1 MWQRDISELGECP
14 DEDAGSDTI
23 NRTSTTLTHTIRGLE
38 GDISCIITV
47 RASNAAGSSEH
58 STVTARTLEGCEKL
72 CLPQLQYLLFCVHFS
87 AAPSAPPSS
96 ISATSTPTTITVQWG
111 IVPCSH
117 RNGVI
122 VAFTLRYSGGGRT
135 ELLPYVG
142 GANARQFTLSRLT
155 PSTDYTIE
163 VAAINDFAVGVY
175 STGMVERTLGE
186 LMMTACIIHV
196 AICLHGGC
204 LQCTRSQQ

>member
-23 NRTSTTLTHTIRGLE
+23 NRTSTTLTHTIMGLE
-38 GDISCIITV
+38 GDVSYIITV
-47 RASNAAGSSEH
+47 RASNAASTSED
-58 STVTARTLEGCEKL
+58 STVTARTLEGSERL
-72 CLPQLQYLLFCVHFS
+72 CLPQLQYVLFCVLFS
-87 AAPSAPPSS
+87 AVPSAAPSS
-96 ISATSTPTTITVQWG
+96 ISATSTPTTITVRWG
-111 IVPCSH
+111 IIPCNH
-117 RNGVI
+117 RHGVI

-142 GANARQFTLSRLT
+142 GANARQFTISRLT

-163 VAAINDFAVGVY
+163 MAAINDFAVGVY

-196 AICLHGGC
+196 AIYLVGACSVL
-204 LQCTRSQQ
+204 TVSSN